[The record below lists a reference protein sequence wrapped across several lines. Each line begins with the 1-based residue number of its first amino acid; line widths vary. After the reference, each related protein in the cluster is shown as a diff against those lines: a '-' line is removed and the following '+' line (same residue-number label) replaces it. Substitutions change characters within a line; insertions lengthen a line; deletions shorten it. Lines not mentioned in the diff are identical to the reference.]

1 MHRAGP
7 FGLTMLFRD
16 DGGKWYG
23 EAKTLITSSSTG
35 AYGIVPTAGGL
46 PLEHDS
52 RLCSRIQG
60 PFGDIFTVIYG
71 TVGGRG

>member
-23 EAKTLITSSSTG
+23 EARTLITSSFTG
-35 AYGIVPTAGGL
+35 AYGIVPTLGSL
-46 PLEHDS
+46 PLEYGS
-52 RLCSRIQG
+52 QLCSRIQEL
-60 PFGDIFTVIYG
+60 FGDIFTVIYG
-71 TVGGRG
+71 MVGGRG